1 MMITVLSVYFKL
13 FHKTKLN
20 PLSKLKGDFVT
31 GTVSGELI
39 SHSSMGSSI
48 CHNRSEHSKIPTS
61 QDI

>member
-31 GTVSGELI
+31 GTVS
-39 SHSSMGSSI
+39 SI
-48 CHNRSEHSKIPTS
+48 VTTQNFRRAHITFVYGK
-61 QDI
+61 